1 MKYRLESPSP
11 NIYWPNYIDV
21 LSHLPPVTIML
32 DTNEI
37 REGGPAPR
45 VALKDQDG
53 SEITLEGLGGRWVI
67 LYFYPKDNTSGCT
80 REALEFSERREELER
95 LGASVL
101 GVSPDGEKS
110 HRNFIS
116 KQGLDI
122 TLLSDTDHSA
132 IEAYGAWKLKK
143 LYGREYHGVER
154 STFLIGPEGTIRRI
168 WRKVKVKGHVDEVK
182 RALIEF
188 SS

>member
-1 MKYRLESPSP
+1 MSDINQIE
-11 NIYWPNYIDV
+11 
-21 LSHLPPVTIML
+21 
-32 DTNEI
+32 
-37 REGGPAPR
+37 EGGQAPPF
-45 VALKDQDG
+45 ALNDQGG
-53 SEITLEGLGGRWVI
+53 SEITFESPGRGWMI

-80 REALEFSERREELER
+80 REAIDFSEQRGELER
-95 LGASVL
+95 LGASVM

-122 TLLSDTDHSA
+122 TLLSDPDHST

-154 STFLIGPEGTIRRI
+154 STFLIDPKGRIRRV
-168 WRKVKVKGHVDEVK
+168 WRKVKVKGHVDEVRK
-182 RALIEF
+182 ALEDLT
-188 SS
+188 S